1 MNKTLNQ
8 RQIKTIQ
15 NFWKWFQDNEQALS
29 FAITMGINEEEVMKN
44 FDRNLNYI
52 SKRLTVVIMDG
63 REDDNKLNLFFSAL
77 GDKKL
82 FPKVAAIKE
91 YVPLAKHFMIHSFIK
106 PYSVENETFLNE
118 NTIKILKNAQIKLE
132 DYNTANKKIILTLYL
147 QKDNYENSENLKV
160 EAETLLL
167 FTLGEVTYK
176 RHISDFKV
184 AIVPENGTGLL
195 ALSELQE
202 FINYLT
208 KINYNR
214 KLKVLFE

>member
-29 FAITMGINEEEVMKN
+29 FAITMGINEQEVIKN

-52 SKRLTVVIMDG
+52 SKRLTVIIMKG
-63 REDDNKLNLFFSAL
+63 TASDNKLNLFFSAR
-77 GDKKL
+77 GNKKL

-91 YVPLAKHFMIHSFIK
+91 HAVPSEYFRIHSFIK
-106 PYSVENETFLNE
+106 PYTDENETFLNE
-118 NTIKILKNAQIKLE
+118 NKIKKLKNTQIKLE
-132 DYNTANKKIILTLYL
+132 DYNTASKKIILTLYL
-147 QKDNYENSENLKV
+147 QKENYENSENLKV

-184 AIVPENGTGLL
+184 AIVPEKATGLL

-214 KLKVLFE
+214 KLKLLFQ